1 MRLPLTFWSSCLCV
15 SHQDNAIVSGAL
27 QPGEDPF
34 AALKKEKKQK
44 KQAQS
49 QRQAANLKATAK
61 QRGQA
66 GLPPTLSLAAALP
79 EHGKGAPV
87 KRRDMKSDV
96 SAAGHPA
103 RQGLRAALEQDKP
116 SVSLQ
121 LVGSYSSLSVGR
133 VLPPVQRIAALRG
146 DTSIWL
152 TAGNPCRQVPSRSP
166 D

>member
-1 MRLPLTFWSSCLCV
+1 MSPLESPISLTPWSPV
-15 SHQDNAIVSGAL
+15 TL

-44 KQAQS
+44 VQAQS

-66 GLPPTLSLAAALP
+66 SLPPTLSLAAALP

-87 KRRDMKSDV
+87 KRREMKSDV
-96 SAAGHPA
+96 SAADPA
-103 RQGLRAALEQDKP
+103 RHGLPAALQQRQP

-121 LVGSYSSLSVGR
+121 VVGSESSLSVG
-133 VLPPVQRIAALRG
+133 
-146 DTSIWL
+146 
-152 TAGNPCRQVPSRSP
+152 
-166 D
+166 